1 MQQLIYLVFFVVLVV
16 VIGGVILRWTQV
28 SGLRQTGM
36 RIAATVRDI
45 DHQRHTTMNPTT
57 HVMTTRDD
65 WYIEAEWPDPAS
77 GETRTFRSDRLDQ
90 WDAERC
96 PVGSPITVPIDP
108 QNPHRYYVEIT
119 R

>member
-1 MQQLIYLVFFVVLVV
+1 MQQLIYLAFFVILAVA
-16 VIGGVILRWTQV
+16 IGGAILRWTQV

-45 DHQRHTTMNPTT
+45 DHQRHTTMHPTT

-65 WYIEAEWPDPAS
+65 WYIEAEWADPAS
-77 GETRTFRSDRLDQ
+77 GETRMFRSDRLDE
-90 WDAERC
+90 WDAERY
-96 PVGSPITVPIDP
+96 PVGSPITVLIDP
-108 QNPHRYYVEIT
+108 QNPESYYVEIA